1 MNDQTPQKGKL
12 QLLDKLIFAVLAV
25 VAAVYLAKCAAGLA

>member
-1 MNDQTPQKGKL
+1 MTDQTPRRGKL

-25 VAAVYLAKCAAGLA
+25 VAAIYFAKCAAGVP